1 MLHKFNCRALA
12 VSIAALTTAGT
23 FTPINLLSPQ
33 ASAQTATCNGS
44 AGRPISEAPAAFR
57 QEAQE
62 AANASTSPDVRLTVF
77 NTENERINGSTVT
90 IFEFNGTLPNGCQL
104 EIDVLRN
111 PNSGQIVTQEIETEL
126 LNRSALPAS
135 VRQRLDQA
143 PLGNRFAENV
153 FERSV
158 RPSPQP
164 FGHNVPPVGPSDTV
178 FEIGGNCTGDIEF
191 FGGNNSSQ
199 ACGPGEEFPS
209 AEAVINSGGNLIL
222 IENNT

>member
-12 VSIAALTTAGT
+12 VSIAAFTTAGT

-33 ASAQTATCNGS
+33 ASAQTAVCNGS
-44 AGRPISEAPAAFR
+44 TGRPVSEAPAAFL
-57 QEAQE
+57 QEARD
-62 AANASTSPDVRLTVF
+62 AANASTEPNVRLTVF
-77 NTENERINGSTVT
+77 NTENERINGSTVV
-90 IFEFNGTLPNGCQL
+90 IYEFNGTLDNGCQL
-104 EIDVLRN
+104 EVDTLRN
-111 PNSGQIVTQEIETEL
+111 PNSGQIVTQEIEFEL
-126 LNRSALPAS
+126 PNRDALPLN

-143 PLGNRFAENV
+143 PLGNRFAENL

-164 FGHNVPPVGPSDTV
+164 FGHNVPPVGPSAIV

-191 FGGNNSSQ
+191 FGGSNSNQ

-209 AEAVINSGGNLIL
+209 AEAVITNGGNLIL
-222 IENNT
+222 VEPNT